1 MAMPMPMA
9 MRTQRRRRRT
19 TETNEGETGRDDRGR
34 HVVDARRRT
43 RGRIASVERG
53 LGARVCGSR
62 ARARSD
68 GFRRMDGS
76 GRRRERVLI

>member
-1 MAMPMPMA
+1 MPMAMPMP

-43 RGRIASVERG
+43 RGRIASVEREG
-53 LGARVCGSR
+53 WAPACAVRALARGATV
-62 ARARSD
+62 SD
-68 GFRRMDGS
+68 GWMDRVDVASGS
-76 GRRRERVLI
+76 